1 MLISCQT
8 HFNSRQ
14 ALCEYVAKL
23 SAQAN
28 TTPSHFVGGYQ
39 AAQQKLADISPK
51 DYAASRNHLSGK
63 VTQLSPYLRHGIV
76 SDEAVLAQL
85 ASLSTIAEQEK
96 LLQQLMWRGFFHHI
110 HLAQP
115 DRVWQDHED
124 YKTGFAS
131 QSYAQQLPDDIQQ
144 GKTGIRIIDQMIRT
158 LLTTGYLHNHGR
170 LYLASY
176 IVHWRRIAWQA
187 GARWF
192 LQHLLDGD
200 IACNNYSWQWVA
212 STFSAKPYV
221 FNLDN
226 VRLFAQG
233 VLDTEDVSNQIFDQS
248 YDEIK
253 QQLFPNLAETF

>member
-8 HFNSRQ
+8 HFNSRH
-14 ALCEYVAKL
+14 ALCEYVTNL
-23 SAQAN
+23 SAQQN
-28 TTPSHFVGGYQ
+28 TKPSHFLGGYQ
-39 AAQQKLADISPK
+39 AAQQKLVDISPK
-51 DYAASRNHLSGK
+51 EYAATRNYLSGK

-76 SDEAVLAQL
+76 SVEAILDHL
-85 ASLSTIAEQEK
+85 MSLSTIEDQEK
-96 LLQQLMWRGFFHHI
+96 LLQQLMWRGFFHQI

-115 DRVWQDHED
+115 DRVWQDHEH

-131 QSYAQQLPDDIQQ
+131 QNYAQQLPEDIQQ
-144 GKTGIRIIDQMIRT
+144 GKTGVRIIDQMIQT
-158 LLTTGYLHNHGR
+158 LLTTGYLHNHSR

-187 GARWF
+187 GAQWF

-233 VLDTEDVSNQIFDQS
+233 VLDTEDVSNQVFDKS
-248 YDEIK
+248 YDELR
-253 QQLFPNLAETF
+253 QNLFPNFAGNL